1 MTIVVGSCALFA
13 RGPWRAATNL
23 GSTAFY
29 AAATVFVYQLL
40 KPVSKGL
47 SALAA
52 FFSFAGCLISALAVA
67 HLTPVAVNPLAIFG
81 LHCLLVG
88 YLIVRSAFL
97 PRVVGA
103 LMMLAGIGWLTFL
116 WPAFAAS
123 LAPFN
128 MLPGILGESVLS
140 VWLLVKGANV
150 PRWEAQARG

>member
-1 MTIVVGSCALFA
+1 
-13 RGPWRAATNL
+13 
-23 GSTAFY
+23 
-29 AAATVFVYQLL
+29 
-40 KPVSKGL
+40 
-47 SALAA
+47 
-52 FFSFAGCLISALAVA
+52 
-67 HLTPVAVNPLAIFG
+67 
-81 LHCLLVG
+81 
-88 YLIVRSAFL
+88 LIVRSAFL